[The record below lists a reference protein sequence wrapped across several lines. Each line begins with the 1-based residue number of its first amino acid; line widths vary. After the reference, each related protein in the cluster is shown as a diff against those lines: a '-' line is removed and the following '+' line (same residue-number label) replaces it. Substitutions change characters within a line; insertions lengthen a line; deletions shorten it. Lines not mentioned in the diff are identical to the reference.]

1 MPIPTGI
8 SGSRSAAIIGLS
20 KYATPFTVWQDL
32 MEQRNGNGWNAK
44 QGYLYEPFEGNSV
57 TEFGHAFE
65 DPIVKLTE
73 QATGHNIT
81 EREREYPITKITK
94 GTAVGPTTSIDSTNP
109 VVTCHIDGIINN
121 SLFEGKH
128 CSFRVFGL
136 DWGEPGTDRIPTAI
150 QCQVQHNMMCAG
162 LVDAHVSVMVLPK
175 TVQDFEDEGW
185 QAHYDNIN
193 GVHFL
198 KNHETDQIVM
208 PSEWAK
214 VFAQIGN
221 FHQYHIEAKPDTHKI
236 LRELYYEFW
245 GRYVVPCVP
254 PEAVD
259 YSDIRAMFTEPKGT
273 LVISQDD
280 KIGGESV
287 ADIMREYSDITKEI
301 GASGHL
307 TKRKKFIKT
316 QVLKFAADKT
326 TVADDESV
334 ERCLFLDES
343 GNRLGAYNKKGF
355 RS

>member
-20 KYATPFTVWQDL
+20 KYATPFTVWQDI
-32 MEQRNGNGWNAK
+32 MEQRQPGFNTK
-44 QGYLYEPFEGNSV
+44 QGYLYEPFQGNTA

-65 DPIVKLTE
+65 DSIVKLTE
-73 QATGHNIT
+73 DITGHEII
-81 EREREYPITKITK
+81 ERE
-94 GTAVGPTTSIDSTNP
+94 AVYSANDYT
-109 VVTCHIDGIINN
+109 TCHIDGIINN

-128 CSFRVFGL
+128 CNFRVFSL

-150 QCQVQHNMMCAG
+150 QCQVQHNMLCTG
-162 LVDAHVSVMVLPK
+162 LEKANVSVLVLPK
-175 TVQDFEDEGW
+175 TVQDFEADGW
-185 QAHYDNIN
+185 QVHHDTLN
-193 GVHFL
+193 GVYFL

-236 LRELYYEFW
+236 LKELYDEFW
-245 GRYVVPCVP
+245 SKYVVEGVAPD
-254 PEAVD
+254 AVD
-259 YSDIRAMFTEPKGT
+259 YADVRSIFSEPKGT

-287 ADIMREYSDITKEI
+287 ADIMREFKDITKEI

-307 TKRKKFIKT
+307 AKRKKFIKT
-316 QVLKFAADKT
+316 QVLRFAADKT

>member
-20 KYATPFTVWQDL
+20 KYATPFTVWQDI
-32 MEQRNGNGWNAK
+32 MEQRQSGFNAER
-44 QGYLYEPFEGNSV
+44 GYIYEPFKGNSV

-65 DPIVKLTE
+65 DSIVKLTE
-73 QATGHNIT
+73 RETGHEITDREGVYSLNIT
-81 EREREYPITKITK
+81 GSHRL
-94 GTAVGPTTSIDSTNP
+94 P

-128 CSFRVFGL
+128 CNFRVFGL
-136 DWGEPGTDRIPTAI
+136 DWGEPGTDRVPTAI
-150 QCQVQHNMMCAG
+150 QCQCQHNMLCAG
-162 LVDAHVSVMVLPK
+162 LEKAHVSVLVLPK

-185 QAHYDNIN
+185 QAHHDSLN

-198 KNHETDQIVM
+198 KNHETGQIVN

-221 FHQYHIEAKPDTHKI
+221 FKQYHIEAKPDTHKI
-236 LRELYYEFW
+236 LRELYEEFW
-245 GRYVVPCVP
+245 SKYVLEMTP
-254 PEAVD
+254 PDAAD
-259 YSDIRAMFTEPKGT
+259 YADIRAMFTEPKGT

-287 ADIMREYSDITKEI
+287 ADIMREYRDINKEI
-301 GASGHL
+301 GSSGHL
-307 TKRKKFIKT
+307 AKRKAFIKT
-316 QVLKFAADKT
+316 QVLKFAAEKT